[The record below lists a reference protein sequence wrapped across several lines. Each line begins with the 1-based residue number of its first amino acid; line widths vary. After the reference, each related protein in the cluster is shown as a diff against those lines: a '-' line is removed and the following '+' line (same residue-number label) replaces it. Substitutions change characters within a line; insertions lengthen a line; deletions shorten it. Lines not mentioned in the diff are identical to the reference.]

1 MINGIITTINMLDDL
16 RLQTD
21 RIRRK
26 LLDVLKEDDIN
37 EIKDVVRK
45 IIYGIQIGEKIDD

>member
-37 EIKDVVRK
+37 EIKDMIRK
-45 IIYGIQIGEKIDD
+45 IIYGIKIGEK